1 MARIGIM
8 TFLHNDNYGS
18 ILQAWALQNA
28 VRSLGYDAEHID
40 YVPSQTEKMKNLLC
54 SGNSPRLI
62 LDGMKKRSAARG
74 LNEGFD
80 EFRQTQMI
88 LSPICRDQ
96 SALSHQALSYDALI
110 CGSDQIWSPT
120 WLNPAYFLNFTKKP
134 KVAYAPSLGVST
146 MTDSAKGRKIA
157 ALIRGFAAISV
168 REEEGAALLQA
179 LIGKKPAVMPDPVML
194 LPREKWLEL
203 IGGDIPM
210 GNDILCFF
218 LADNPAYWTQVEQIR
233 QKTGLGVRVIPRTE
247 SALQSAYPLAKGVT
261 PAQWLRLIAGASM
274 VLTDSFHAAAFSL
287 LLHTPC
293 TVLRRYRED
302 DPESRNSRVDQLLR
316 TLQVADPTHP
326 DFSVVDEQLAS
337 SGSGGWTS
345 CNPPSVKQC
354 RKRFRQRRGK
364 RQPIPRHRVM
374 ERQGAG
380 VQRKPP
386 RQLRNFRAVE
396 EIPDD
401 RAADGRHMHA
411 DLERAPAF
419 KHQFHQRARFP
430 AFQHAIVR
438 HRRLAGCG
446 HDTADA
452 GGVLLADGRV
462 NHAAVV
468 IRASLHHRLIRP
480 DELRRMQKRL
490 QAVLNMRVLGDNH
503 QPACALIQPIHRTV
517 DEIRRTAQMSVQR
530 VFKCVVRVQGAGLAR
545 QRGGLVNH
553 EQPVILMR
561 NGQRQVIRL
570 DRVHRRVL
578 PEADCH
584 HLPGAHKRIHRG
596 HDAIH
601 RDAAVPLGGLHR
613 RVAHAHHAAQYIA
626 QAHPVLLRQNHM
638 FQQKHLFS
646 GDETDE

>member
-96 SALSHQALSYDALI
+96 SALAHQALSYDALI

-157 ALIRGFAAISV
+157 ALIRGFV
-168 REEEGAALLQA
+168 L
-179 LIGKKPAVMPDPVML
+179 L

-293 TVLRRYRED
+293 TILRRYRED

-326 DFSVVDEQLAS
+326 DFSVVDEQLS
-337 SGSGGWTS
+337 
-345 CNPPSVKQC
+345 
-354 RKRFRQRRGK
+354 
-364 RQPIPRHRVM
+364 
-374 ERQGAG
+374 
-380 VQRKPP
+380 
-386 RQLRNFRAVE
+386 
-396 EIPDD
+396 
-401 RAADGRHMHA
+401 
-411 DLERAPAF
+411 
-419 KHQFHQRARFP
+419 
-430 AFQHAIVR
+430 
-438 HRRLAGCG
+438 
-446 HDTADA
+446 
-452 GGVLLADGRV
+452 
-462 NHAAVV
+462 
-468 IRASLHHRLIRP
+468 
-480 DELRRMQKRL
+480 
-490 QAVLNMRVLGDNH
+490 
-503 QPACALIQPIHRTV
+503 IQ
-517 DEIRRTAQMSVQR
+517 
-530 VFKCVVRVQGAGLAR
+530 R
-545 QRGGLVNH
+545 QRG
-553 EQPVILMR
+553 
-561 NGQRQVIRL
+561 L
-570 DRVHRRVL
+570 DFL
-578 PEADCH
+578 QS
-584 HLPGAHKRIHRG
+584 
-596 HDAIH
+596 AISQ
-601 RDAAVPLGGLHR
+601 AVS
-613 RVAHAHHAAQYIA
+613 
-626 QAHPVLLRQNHM
+626 QAIPAKAR
-638 FQQKHLFS
+638 
-646 GDETDE
+646 

>member
-88 LSPICRDQ
+88 LSPVCRDQ
-96 SALSHQALSYDALI
+96 SALAHQALSYDALI

-168 REEEGAALLQA
+168 REEEGAALLKA

-261 PAQWLRLIAGASM
+261 PAQWLSLIAGASM

-287 LLHTPC
+287 LLHPPC
-293 TVLRRYRED
+293 TIPAATARTTPKAATAALTSCCARCKSPTRRIRIF
-302 DPESRNSRVDQLLR
+302 PWWTSSL
-316 TLQVADPTHP
+316 P
-326 DFSVVDEQLAS
+326 S

-354 RKRFRQRRGK
+354 RKRRRQRRGK

-374 ERQGAG
+374 ER
-380 VQRKPP
+380 
-386 RQLRNFRAVE
+386 
-396 EIPDD
+396 
-401 RAADGRHMHA
+401 
-411 DLERAPAF
+411 
-419 KHQFHQRARFP
+419 
-430 AFQHAIVR
+430 
-438 HRRLAGCG
+438 
-446 HDTADA
+446 
-452 GGVLLADGRV
+452 
-462 NHAAVV
+462 
-468 IRASLHHRLIRP
+468 
-480 DELRRMQKRL
+480 
-490 QAVLNMRVLGDNH
+490 
-503 QPACALIQPIHRTV
+503 
-517 DEIRRTAQMSVQR
+517 
-530 VFKCVVRVQGAGLAR
+530 
-545 QRGGLVNH
+545 
-553 EQPVILMR
+553 
-561 NGQRQVIRL
+561 
-570 DRVHRRVL
+570 
-578 PEADCH
+578 
-584 HLPGAHKRIHRG
+584 
-596 HDAIH
+596 
-601 RDAAVPLGGLHR
+601 
-613 RVAHAHHAAQYIA
+613 
-626 QAHPVLLRQNHM
+626 
-638 FQQKHLFS
+638 
-646 GDETDE
+646 

>member
-62 LDGMKKRSAARG
+62 LDGMKKRSASRG

-96 SALSHQALSYDALI
+96 SALAHQALSYDALI

-168 REEEGAALLQA
+168 REEEGAALLQS

-293 TVLRRYRED
+293 TILRRYRED
-302 DPESRNSRVDQLLR
+302 DPENRNSRVDQLLR

-326 DFSVVDEQLAS
+326 DFSVVDEQLS
-337 SGSGGWTS
+337 
-345 CNPPSVKQC
+345 
-354 RKRFRQRRGK
+354 
-364 RQPIPRHRVM
+364 
-374 ERQGAG
+374 
-380 VQRKPP
+380 
-386 RQLRNFRAVE
+386 
-396 EIPDD
+396 
-401 RAADGRHMHA
+401 
-411 DLERAPAF
+411 
-419 KHQFHQRARFP
+419 
-430 AFQHAIVR
+430 
-438 HRRLAGCG
+438 
-446 HDTADA
+446 
-452 GGVLLADGRV
+452 
-462 NHAAVV
+462 
-468 IRASLHHRLIRP
+468 
-480 DELRRMQKRL
+480 
-490 QAVLNMRVLGDNH
+490 
-503 QPACALIQPIHRTV
+503 IQ
-517 DEIRRTAQMSVQR
+517 
-530 VFKCVVRVQGAGLAR
+530 R
-545 QRGGLVNH
+545 QRG
-553 EQPVILMR
+553 
-561 NGQRQVIRL
+561 L
-570 DRVHRRVL
+570 DFL
-578 PEADCH
+578 QS
-584 HLPGAHKRIHRG
+584 
-596 HDAIH
+596 AISQ
-601 RDAAVPLGGLHR
+601 AVS
-613 RVAHAHHAAQYIA
+613 
-626 QAHPVLLRQNHM
+626 QATPAKAR
-638 FQQKHLFS
+638 
-646 GDETDE
+646 